1 MLGLEVSEASTE
13 EGGMV
18 DEHTSSIVE
27 QLTLRKL
34 EYVRSLLKAINL
46 PHSGPRPKVRER
58 LVDAIDSNRIAV
70 ATLQTLLNELDAWG
84 DQRVRIGRLSP
95 SILAEFQSTDA
106 IAHKA
111 TEAGMSHLL
120 HGEVDLV
127 PPLDLT
133 PMKICY
139 EEHTGRKKLRLVA
152 AKTRQLQL
160 PQPEI
165 PDYVDQRF
173 PGVVFK
179 PFKVETQK
187 VLAFAEISLDNG
199 LTFIS
204 TTLLRQ
210 GQGYIAE
217 FGEFFTVFRP
227 LIPLNEAEVVALYN
241 ATCQIRQLPVN
252 EVRIVARQARTSVGG
267 KIHFRAH
274 SAYADIRADPELDQ
288 TQAVLPNALGSHCNC
303 FWEPVNG
310 LEERVH
316 THVFAPEGEISLFGQ
331 VREAS
336 ARYVLQKI
344 LGIN

>member
-1 MLGLEVSEASTE
+1 
-13 EGGMV
+13 MV
-18 DEHTSSIVE
+18 DEHTSSIIE

-34 EYVRSLLKAINL
+34 EYVRSLLKTINL

-58 LVDAIDSNRIAV
+58 LAEAIDSNCIDV
-70 ATLQTLLNELDAWG
+70 ATLQALLDELDAWG
-84 DQRVRIGRLSP
+84 DQRVRIGRLSR
-95 SILAEFQSTDA
+95 SMLAKFQSADA
-106 IAHKA
+106 IVHKV

-120 HGEVDLV
+120 HGAVNLI

-133 PMKICY
+133 PMKVCY
-139 EEHTGRKKLRLVA
+139 EEHAGRKKLRLVA
-152 AKTRQLQL
+152 AKTRQLSL

-165 PDYVDQRF
+165 PDYVDQRY

-199 LTFIS
+199 LTLIS

-217 FGEFFTVFRP
+217 FGELFAAFRP
-227 LIPLNEAEVVALYN
+227 LIALTEVEVVPLYN
-241 ATCQIRQLPVN
+241 ATHQIRQLPVS
-252 EVRIVARQARTSVGG
+252 EVRIVARQARTSAGG
-267 KIHFRAH
+267 KIHFRSH
-274 SAYADIRADPELDQ
+274 STYADIRADPELDQ
-288 TQAVLPNALGSHCNC
+288 TQAALPNALGSHCNC

-310 LEERVH
+310 LEDRVH